1 MKRGICLVGLGLVMW
16 VGCGGTES
24 GAGGASSSSSG
35 SSGPAGASSSGS
47 SSSSGGSS
55 GGTSGTPQT
64 DAGADGSCGAAVC
77 TGWNKRSTCS
87 AKSGAPVW
95 TEEACPVGQ
104 GCVLGVCTANAC
116 SDECVLGDSGCQ
128 LFDVQAGAPVAL
140 DPGKKHDRAR
150 AFEKW
155 IRNDTAVLFRN
166 QIVYANY
173 TDAGRTAVSS
183 VYIGDSTLH
192 TGIYLFA
199 NAHDLMTTGSF
210 AARKTVRE
218 GVELFHDLFGLPGDP
233 GMLAT
238 SRFPAGDQD
247 LRAWTGWKCTD
258 FDRHCD
264 VSYNGKKYDYVGQPS
279 RDMYMGALLG
289 LVASYDALGSFDESH
304 RKMIR
309 QDLVLWT
316 KELIKKRKVPMRLSL
331 NGIKL
336 PAQDVETRFF
346 IPEKADMVD
355 GAVTVTL
362 TTSDLSHGEIRG
374 GREFMP
380 NPAVLFRKFTGLT
393 SVPDVPLS
401 TIGFQV
407 GAILNAALHVTDGV
421 PEYAK
426 DRAEI
431 LDFFK
436 NNADEW
442 GNAKTWL
449 DIAANDSATE
459 HSCTAKYFGNGLS
472 WIAAYTWG
480 LLETDPA
487 LKADLVKKALGPK
500 WEDSKTHKNS
510 FFNFAYGAVNK
521 AGFTGT
527 PFDDGVRQ
535 VENFPAPPRI
545 RVAKTGGCSDP
556 AVEIQDRPVVFLQW
570 HTNPWN
576 KDDTARPT
584 QTFPGHDY
592 LEAYWMGR
600 SNGFLTEDTP
610 TRCNHK

>member
-1 MKRGICLVGLGLVMW
+1 MW
-16 VGCGGTES
+16 VGCGGTEAGSSSTSSS
-24 GAGGASSSSSG
+24 GNADQGGSSTSSSSSSG
-35 SSGPAGASSSGS
+35 ASSSGASSSGQ
-47 SSSSGGSS
+47 G
-55 GGTSGTPQT
+55 GTPQT
-64 DAGADGSCGAAVC
+64 DGGANAACGAAVC
-77 TGWNKRSTCS
+77 TGWNKRSSCATQG
-87 AKSGAPVW
+87 GAVVW
-95 TEEACPVGQ
+95 TEDTCPAGQ
-104 GCVLGVCTANAC
+104 GCVQGVCTASAC
-116 SDECVLGDSGCQ
+116 SDECVLGDPGCKLFEVQSGAQ
-128 LFDVQAGAPVAL
+128 VTPDLS
-140 DPGKKHDRAR
+140 KKHDRAR

-155 IRNDTAVLFRN
+155 IRTDTALLFHN

-173 TDAGRTAVSS
+173 TDANLQTVNS

-238 SRFPAGDQD
+238 SRFPAGDKN

-289 LVASYDALGSFDESH
+289 LVASYDALGSFDEVH

-309 QDLVLWT
+309 KDLLEWA
-316 KELIKKRKVPMRLSL
+316 KELIKKRKVLMRLSL
-331 NGIKL
+331 NGVKL
-336 PAQDVETRFF
+336 PAQEVETRFF

-362 TTSDLSHGEIRG
+362 NTNDLSHGEIRG

-380 NPAVLFRKFTGLT
+380 NAAVLFRKFSGLN
-393 SVPDVPLS
+393 SVPDVPFS

-407 GAILNAALHVTDGV
+407 GAIINAALHVTDGV
-421 PEYAK
+421 PEHAQE
-426 DRAEI
+426 RAEI
-431 LDFFK
+431 LDFYK

-449 DIAANDSATE
+449 DIASKDSATE
-459 HSCTAKYFGNGLS
+459 RSCTAKYFGNGLS

-480 LLETDPA
+480 LLEKDPT

-500 WEDSKTHKNS
+500 WDDSKSHKNS
-510 FFNFAYGAVNK
+510 FFNFAYGAANK
-521 AGFTGT
+521 AGFSGT
-527 PFDDGVRQ
+527 PLDEAVRQ

-545 RVAKTGGCSDP
+545 RVAKTGGCAEQ

-576 KDDTARPT
+576 KDDVARPT

-600 SNGFLTEDTP
+600 SHGFVAEDTP
-610 TRCNHK
+610 GRCNHK